1 MFTVWGVAILLANVH
16 TRHMTKMRATFTI
29 DPEVYG
35 NARELVSHLPKLSVS
50 ALVELLLG
58 QFVDR
63 MGPIL
68 EAAQSGDPASQIEA
82 FQRFHSDTH
91 ADLAIEFTD
100 MIRMIKAKGGET
112 TAAE

>member
-1 MFTVWGVAILLANVH
+1 
-16 TRHMTKMRATFTI
+16 MRATFTI
-29 DPEVYG
+29 DPDIYKET
-35 NARELVSHLPKLSVS
+35 RKLVSHVPKLSVS
-50 ALVELLLG
+50 ALVELLLS

-82 FQRFHSDTH
+82 FRRFHGDMQ

-100 MIRMIKAKGGET
+100 MIRMIKAKGEKQA
-112 TAAE
+112 AAE